1 MKVEMIKEFVNS
13 KYKLRINKGVVLTVR
28 ALGKHPFDLKPDYQ
42 IIKGKHLGN
51 IIPYKYFVK
60 VDEEEKIYTEK
71 QWNDKK
77 NHYLK
82 LLETEQKVSR
92 EAYSENNKLN
102 VELRNTRG
110 LVRRLTESLMVTD
123 FIHMLNDWL
132 ESEYEATEAEDRNN
146 FAKKIVSYLS
156 NVQQI

>member
-1 MKVEMIKEFVNS
+1 MEIKLLKDV
-13 KYKLRINKGVVLTVR
+13 KGFR
-28 ALGKHPFDLKPDYQ
+28 RGSEHEARYLKQSIIDIRPSFQ
-42 IIKGKHLGN
+42 IIKGPLSGEV
-51 IIPYKYFVK
+51 IPYENCVL
-60 VDEEEKIYTEK
+60 VEATEITYTEK
-71 QWNDKK
+71 QWNDMK

-82 LLETEQKVSR
+82 LLETEQKISR

-110 LVRRLTESLMVTD
+110 LVRRLTERLMVTD
-123 FIHMLNDWL
+123 FSHMLNDWL
-132 ESEYEATEAEDRNN
+132 ESEYEVTEAEDRNN